1 MDSLLILMT
10 LLVIVNIIGFSLI
23 VVGLA
28 LLERHLL
35 QLLKRIEEL
44 LKPQREE

>member
-1 MDSLLILMT
+1 MAVEIFTT
-10 LLVIVNIIGFSLI
+10 LLVIVNITGFVLI
-23 VVGLA
+23 LVALA
-28 LLERHLL
+28 LLERRLL